1 MTEIDQKVR
10 ERATALGFDR
20 VGVAS
25 ADVSLEPEF
34 SRYEAFVDAGKQ
46 GKMGYLAAAREAR
59 RRLDTDAIL
68 EGATSIIC
76 VAESYAGDRT
86 DEGGVA
92 RHIARY
98 ARGSDYHNHV
108 RRRLRRLA
116 AYVRTLAPE
125 TSARPM
131 CDDAPVLERAWAARA
146 GLGFVGKN
154 GLVITPGLGSFI
166 LLGEVVTT
174 LKLTPDVPMGERC
187 GSCSLCIDACPTQ
200 AFERPF
206 VLDPRRCISYLT
218 IELRGEMP
226 EDLRSGVGEHLF
238 GCDVCQD
245 VCPYNR
251 RTEETKPRYQ
261 PLPRWTDASLESLV
275 ELDDAAFAALAS
287 GSPIKRATR
296 AGLARN
302 AITVLAN
309 RRQPRYRNLLE
320 KAARGHPDPSVRAHA
335 AWGLSLLECKD

>member
-1 MTEIDQKVR
+1 
-10 ERATALGFDR
+10 
-20 VGVAS
+20 VAS
-25 ADVSLEPEF
+25 
-34 SRYEAFVDAGKQ
+34 Y
-46 GKMGYLAAAREAR
+46 
-59 RRLDTDAIL
+59 
-68 EGATSIIC
+68 
-76 VAESYAGDRT
+76 
-86 DEGGVA
+86 
-92 RHIARY
+92 IARY
-98 ARGSDYHNHV
+98 ARGSDYHNHL

-116 AYVRTLAPE
+116 AFVRTLAPG
-125 TSARPM
+125 TGARPM
-131 CDDAPVLERAWAARA
+131 SDDAPVLERAWAARA

-154 GLVITPGLGSFI
+154 GLVISPGVGSFV

-174 LKLTPDVPMGERC
+174 LKLTPDVPMTERC

-206 VLDPRRCISYLT
+206 VLDPRRCVSYLT

-251 RTEETKPRYQ
+251 SRERSEEPKPRYR
-261 PLPRWTDASLESLV
+261 PLARWSDTSLEALV
-275 ELDDAAFAALAS
+275 DLDDTAFSGLAS

-309 RRQPRYRNLLE
+309 RRHPRYRSLLE
-320 KAARGHPDPSVRAHA
+320 KAARAHPDASVRAHA
-335 AWGLSLLECKD
+335 SWGLSLLDDAGKI